1 MLKITNGP
9 SFKHFY
15 FGVVWGVIS
24 VLILN
29 FYPEVFYVGIIG
41 LLFSFFLIP
50 SFTGTVID
58 LEKKQIKHYVN
69 LFFFKIGNWQN
80 LTDFYRVELLLNNN
94 SQGVNYRS
102 VVHTVKVRSFYISIL
117 NRSKQ
122 RIELKEF
129 TDYKEARKMLD
140 SISDRLQIE
149 KVDRQELILAKNKKS
164 NSGRFFYR

>member
-1 MLKITNGP
+1 MGQIDFT
-9 SFKHFY
+9 Y
-15 FGVVWGVIS
+15 
-24 VLILN
+24 
-29 FYPEVFYVGIIG
+29 IG
-41 LLFSFFLIP
+41 
-50 SFTGTVID
+50 
-58 LEKKQIKHYVN
+58 QIKHYVN

-122 RIELKEF
+122 RVELKEF

-164 NSGRFFYR
+164 NSGRFF